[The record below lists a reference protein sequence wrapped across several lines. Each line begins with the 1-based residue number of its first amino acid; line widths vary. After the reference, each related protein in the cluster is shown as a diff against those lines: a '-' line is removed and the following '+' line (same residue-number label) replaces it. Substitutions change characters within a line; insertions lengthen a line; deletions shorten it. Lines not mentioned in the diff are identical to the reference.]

1 MWAGSGPVCVARTC
15 GYARHSKG
23 GAWAPA
29 SSELRSGSPGLCSEG
44 EQTRSSWGHRGTVEP
59 FSHCSCLKLGWEG
72 AQSEFCCL
80 TVPSLPW

>member
-1 MWAGSGPVCVARTC
+1 MGRLGAGVCGQDVWLCQAQQ
-15 GYARHSKG
+15 G